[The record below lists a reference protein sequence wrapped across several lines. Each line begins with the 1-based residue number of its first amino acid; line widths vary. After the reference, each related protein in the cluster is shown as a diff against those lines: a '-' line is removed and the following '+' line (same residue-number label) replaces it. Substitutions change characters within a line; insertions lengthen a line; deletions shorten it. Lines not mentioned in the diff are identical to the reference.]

1 MENLQLCLHDPAQF
15 CGRGIPVIH
24 ADASTA
30 TGDHLMCPY
39 ADAAL
44 HRASHGSPFLHNDV
58 SSEVLSVVQ
67 PEHNK
72 QSSTF
77 SLLHTDHHHCLYTFY
92 MHRILVFVKYFDV
105 DSSLVPIILIKSSS
119 IHLLLKRLGFSLT
132 YQLPPII
139 PIK

>member
-24 ADASTA
+24 ADTSTA

-44 HRASHGSPFLHNDV
+44 HGASHGSPFLHNDV

-105 DSSLVPIILIKSSS
+105 ESCTNYINKIIF
-119 IHLLLKRLGFSLT
+119 HPFAPEETRLFID
-132 YQLPPII
+132 LPYHQ
-139 PIK
+139 